1 MKIINKN
8 KINIES
14 YEQLLKIA
22 NQITSVPISTEIII
36 DIDLLVEA
44 RGAIICGKCKEA
56 GIIAPFLNQFSKNED
71 DMLVKNELHYYIPFV
86 CDNSLN
92 KKYRSFDLMEK
103 VDFKDAWLSK
113 STWNLLEEKRNYN
126 NLDKRRLNE

>member
-1 MKIINKN
+1 MKIINRN

-22 NQITSVPISTEIII
+22 NQITSVPISSEIII
-36 DIDLLVEA
+36 DIDLLIEA

-56 GIIAPFLNQFSKNED
+56 EIIAPFLNRFSKNED

-92 KKYRSFDLMEK
+92 KKYRSFDLIEK
-103 VDFKDAWLSK
+103 
-113 STWNLLEEKRNYN
+113 
-126 NLDKRRLNE
+126 

>member
-1 MKIINKN
+1 MKIINRN

-36 DIDLLVEA
+36 DIDLLIEA

-56 GIIAPFLNQFSKNED
+56 EIIAPFLNQFSNNED